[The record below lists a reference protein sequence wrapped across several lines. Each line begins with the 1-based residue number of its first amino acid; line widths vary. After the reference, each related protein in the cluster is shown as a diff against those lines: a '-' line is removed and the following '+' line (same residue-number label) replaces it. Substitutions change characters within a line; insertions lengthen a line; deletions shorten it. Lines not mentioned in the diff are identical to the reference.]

1 MSFEII
7 CRDILCG
14 VANGV
19 RSSTSGSGRLTDHL
33 SIGVLAGLIH
43 RDIVDDVIRECGK
56 REKRQRLLPAHVVM
70 YYVLALN
77 LFFGEAYEE
86 VLRQLVN
93 GLKFLGNWRDNW
105 EIPSTSAISQA
116 RTRLGEAPMKLLFER
131 IAVPMAG
138 AGTRG
143 AWYRGLRVMAIDG
156 LVLDVPA
163 TDENDEE
170 FGRSGATE
178 APSPFPQVRLVALGE
193 CGTHGVVDAAFGP
206 VATGE
211 QTLAGQLIARF
222 VAGMLVLADRNFYSY
237 QAWQQA
243 AATGA
248 QLLWRV
254 SSNLRLP
261 VLEWLPDG
269 SYRSVLINPR
279 IRGRRRERLLAAAA
293 AGQDVD
299 PAEAMV
305 VRVAEY
311 VIDNRPG
318 GGELLGRTGAPCQDR
333 SWWVSPARPP
343 HPACDSHRTG
353 RSTCLASGSAVG
365 GGCRVRCPWGR
376 DPAAAVAVA
385 GDRDA
390 GCAGEGDPVVG
401 DPPSDVAEATSEFF
415 HPEPVLAR
423 VLGPY
428 PPHQPTPRVVVDRA
442 EHVLGHPVPEV
453 GRPPDQG
460 LVETDDQLVQ
470 ILVPG

>member
-1 MSFEII
+1 
-7 CRDILCG
+7 
-14 VANGV
+14 
-19 RSSTSGSGRLTDHL
+19 
-33 SIGVLAGLIH
+33 VLAGLIH

-93 GLKFLGNWRDNW
+93 GLKFLGNWRYNW

-163 TDENDEE
+163 TDVNDEE
-170 FGRSGATE
+170 FGRSGSAE
-178 APSPFPQVRLVALGE
+178 APGPFPQVRLVALGE

-222 VAGMLVLADRNFYSY
+222 VAGILVLADRNFYSY
-237 QAWQQA
+237 QAWQEA

-248 QLLWRV
+248 QLLWRGLA
-254 SSNLRLP
+254 NLRLP

-279 IRGRRRERLLAAAA
+279 IRGRRREWLLAAAA
-293 AGQDVD
+293 AGQELD

-305 VRVAEY
+305 VRVVEY
-311 VIDNRPG
+311 MIDNRPG
-318 GGELLGRTGAPCQDR
+318 GEELSGRTGAPCQDR

-353 RSTCLASGSAVG
+353 RSTCLASWSAVG
-365 GGCRVRCPWGR
+365 GGCRVRCPRGR

-390 GCAGEGDPVVG
+390 GCAGESDPVVG

-428 PPHQPTPRVVVDRA
+428 PPHQPTPRMVVDRT

-453 GRPPDQG
+453 GGPPDQG

>member
-1 MSFEII
+1 M
-7 CRDILCG
+7 
-14 VANGV
+14 
-19 RSSTSGSGRLTDHL
+19 TDHL
-33 SIGVLAGLIH
+33 SIGVLAGLID
-43 RDIVDDVIRECGK
+43 RDIVDDVLRECGK

-93 GLKFLGNWRDNW
+93 GLKFLGNWRGNW
-105 EIPSTSAISQA
+105 EVPSTSAISQA
-116 RTRLGEAPMKLLFER
+116 RARLGEAPMKLLFER
-131 IAVPMAG
+131 IAVPMAR

-170 FGRSGATE
+170 FGRSGSAE
-178 APSPFPQVRLVALGE
+178 APSPFPQVRLVAVGE

-237 QAWQQA
+237 QAWREA
-243 AATGA
+243 VATGA

-254 SSNLRLP
+254 SANLRLP

-279 IRGRRRERLLAAAA
+279 IRGRRREQLVAAAA
-293 AGQDVD
+293 AGQELD

-305 VRVAEY
+305 VRVVEY
-311 VIDNRPG
+311 MIDNRPG
-318 GGELLGRTGAPCQDR
+318 GGELFCLITTLLDHEFAP
-333 SWWVSPARPP
+333 
-343 HPACDSHRTG
+343 
-353 RSTCLASGSAVG
+353 AVEL
-365 GGCRVRCPWGR
+365 
-376 DPAAAVAVA
+376 AAAYAQRWEIELSFDEIEIHQT
-385 GDRDA
+385 G
-390 GCAGEGDPVVG
+390 GE
-401 DPPSDVAEATSEFF
+401 
-415 HPEPVLAR
+415 R
-423 VLGPY
+423 VLRSR
-428 PPHQPTPRVVVDRA
+428 TPELVKQEIWSLLLVHYAIRHVMKDAADTVGTDPDDLSFIRSYRA
-442 EHVLGHPVPEV
+442 IRRQVPNQA
-453 GRPPDQG
+453 GFSP
-460 LVETDDQLVQ
+460 
-470 ILVPG
+470 

>member
-1 MSFEII
+1 M
-7 CRDILCG
+7 
-14 VANGV
+14 
-19 RSSTSGSGRLTDHL
+19 LT
-33 SIGVLAGLIH
+33 GLIH

-93 GLKFLGNWRDNW
+93 GLKFLGNWRGNW
-105 EIPSTSAISQA
+105 EMPSTSALSQA

-170 FGRSGATE
+170 FGRSGSAET
-178 APSPFPQVRLVALGE
+178 PSPFPQVRLVAVGE
-193 CGTHGVVDAAFGP
+193 CGTHAVTDAAFGP
-206 VATGE
+206 VGTGE

-237 QAWQQA
+237 QAWQDA
-243 AATGA
+243 VATGA
-248 QLLWRV
+248 ALLWRV
-254 SSNLRLP
+254 SANLRLP

-279 IRGRRRERLLAAAA
+279 IRGRRREQLLAAAA
-293 AGQDVD
+293 AGQELD

-305 VRVAEY
+305 VRVVEY
-311 VIDNRPG
+311 MIDNRPG
-318 GGELLGRTGAPCQDR
+318 GGELFCLITTLLDHEFAP
-333 SWWVSPARPP
+333 
-343 HPACDSHRTG
+343 
-353 RSTCLASGSAVG
+353 AV
-365 GGCRVRCPWGR
+365 
-376 DPAAAVAVA
+376 
-385 GDRDA
+385 
-390 GCAGEGDPVVG
+390 EL
-401 DPPSDVAEATSEFF
+401 AEAYAQRWEIELSFDEIEIHQTGGE
-415 HPEPVLAR
+415 R
-423 VLGPY
+423 VLRSR
-428 PPHQPTPRVVVDRA
+428 TPELVKQEIWSLLLVHYAIRHVMKDAADTVGTDPDDLSFMRSYRA
-442 EHVLGHPVPEV
+442 IRRQVPNQA
-453 GRPPDQG
+453 GFSP
-460 LVETDDQLVQ
+460 
-470 ILVPG
+470 